1 MGLRS
6 TSSWPES
13 SSHGGGTS
21 GSTAIN
27 SDGLAVSQATE
38 EEGKSEG
45 GRGAFIG
52 EVRLAD

>member
-38 EEGKSEG
+38 EEGKSGG